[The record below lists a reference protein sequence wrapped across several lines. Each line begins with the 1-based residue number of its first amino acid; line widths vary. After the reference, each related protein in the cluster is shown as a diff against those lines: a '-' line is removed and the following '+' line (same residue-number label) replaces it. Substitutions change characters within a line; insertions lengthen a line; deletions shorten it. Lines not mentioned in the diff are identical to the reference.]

1 MSNIQCRSCGAIF
14 DDHLTECPYC
24 GATCIRGSENAFLR
38 YLKKLTRRVADAPAQ
53 YAREGQK
60 VWKHVVILVFS
71 TMLVVMLGAAA
82 VFTYSNMEEQAR
94 CRQIKETILH
104 EQ

>member
-1 MSNIQCRSCGAIF
+1 MP
-14 DDHLTECPYC
+14 LLW
-24 GATCIRGSENAFLR
+24 SENAFLR

-53 YAREGQK
+53 YAREGK
-60 VWKHVVILVFS
+60 KAWKHVVILVVS
-71 TMLVVMLGAAA
+71 TMLVVMLGATA

>member
-1 MSNIQCRSCGAIF
+1 MPLLWSNLHQRVGERVFTI
-14 DDHLTECPYC
+14 
-24 GATCIRGSENAFLR
+24 
-38 YLKKLTRRVADAPAQ
+38 LKKLTRRVADAPAQ

-60 VWKHVVILVFS
+60 AWKHVVILVFS
-71 TMLVVMLGAAA
+71 TMLVVMLGAQQYLS
-82 VFTYSNMEEQAR
+82 YSNMEEQVR

>member
-1 MSNIQCRSCGAIF
+1 MSNIQCRSCGATF
-14 DDHLTECPYC
+14 DDHLTACPYC
-24 GATCIRGSENAFLR
+24 GAICIKGSENAFLR

-60 VWKHVVILVFS
+60 AWKHVVI
-71 TMLVVMLGAAA
+71 LVVMLGAAA

>member
-14 DDHLTECPYC
+14 DDHLSECPYC
-24 GATCIRGSENAFLR
+24 GATCIKGSENAFLR

-60 VWKHVVILVFS
+60 AWKHVVILVALDHAGRDAGS
-71 TMLVVMLGAAA
+71 
-82 VFTYSNMEEQAR
+82 YSSIYIQ
-94 CRQIKETILH
+94 
-104 EQ
+104 

>member
-24 GATCIRGSENAFLR
+24 GATCIKGSENAFLR

-53 YAREGQK
+53 YAREGK
-60 VWKHVVILVFS
+60 KEWKHVVILVLS
-71 TMLVVMLGAAA
+71 TMLVVMLGATAL
-82 VFTYSNMEEQAR
+82 FTYSNMEEQAR

>member
-14 DDHLTECPYC
+14 DDHLTACPYC
-24 GATCIRGSENAFLR
+24 GATCIKGSENAFLR

-60 VWKHVVILVFS
+60 AWGDPGCLDHAGRDAGS
-71 TMLVVMLGAAA
+71 
-82 VFTYSNMEEQAR
+82 YSSIYIQ
-94 CRQIKETILH
+94 
-104 EQ
+104 

>member
-38 YLKKLTRRVADAPAQ
+38 YLKKLTRRVADAPGTVCQGRA
-53 YAREGQK
+53 ESMETCGDPGPLD
-60 VWKHVVILVFS
+60 HVGRDAGSCSSI
-71 TMLVVMLGAAA
+71 
-82 VFTYSNMEEQAR
+82 YIQ
-94 CRQIKETILH
+94 
-104 EQ
+104 

>member
-14 DDHLTECPYC
+14 DDHLTACPHC
-24 GATCIRGSENAFLR
+24 GATCIKGSENAFLR
-38 YLKKLTRRVADAPAQ
+38 YLRKLTGRVADAPAENE
-53 YAREGQK
+53 REGLK
-60 VWKHVVILVFS
+60 VWKHMAVLVIT
-71 TMLVVMLGAAA
+71 TMLIVMLAAA
-82 VFTYSNMEEQAR
+82 ALFTYSNMEEQAR

>member
-1 MSNIQCRSCGAIF
+1 MLRRSMPGKGRKA
-14 DDHLTECPYC
+14 
-24 GATCIRGSENAFLR
+24 
-38 YLKKLTRRVADAPAQ
+38 
-53 YAREGQK
+53 
-60 VWKHVVILVFS
+60 WKHVVILVVS
-71 TMLVVMLGAAA
+71 TMLVVMLGATA